1 VSPRV
6 EDKWAGQEAAEH
18 YARARFASP
27 RAAGRDPALV
37 RALLAR
43 HAPPSLARLLD
54 APCGS
59 GRLAPALLRAE
70 RRVHLDANLPML
82 EAARAA
88 LGEGRAVQGSLFAL
102 PFAGQSFDV
111 VVSCRFLHH
120 LHGADELARA
130 VGELVR
136 VSRALV
142 VASFWD
148 GACLPALRV
157 RLGLKRSEG
166 PRGRVYRSRGEI
178 AAAFARAGAPVVEFA
193 PVLRFVSAQTFL
205 AARRSDVP

>member
-1 VSPRV
+1 VSAPV
-6 EDKWAGQEAAEH
+6 EDKWAGKQAAEH
-18 YARARFASP
+18 YARARFASA

-37 RALLAR
+37 SALLAR
-43 HAPPSLARLLD
+43 HAPGAIARLLD

-59 GRLAPALLRAE
+59 GRLVPALRRAE

-82 EAARAA
+82 EAAREV
-88 LGEGRAVQGSLFAL
+88 LGEACAVQGSLFAL
-102 PFAGQSFDV
+102 PFAGRSFDV

-120 LHGADELARA
+120 LHGTDELARA

-148 GACLPALRV
+148 AASLPAWRV
-157 RLGLKRSEG
+157 RLGLKRDEG
-166 PRGRVYRSRGEI
+166 PRGRVWHSRAELT
-178 AAAFARAGAPVVEFA
+178 AAFARAGAPVLEFE
-193 PVLRFVSAQTFL
+193 PVLRFVTAQTFL
-205 AARRSDVP
+205 AARRSDAR

>member
-1 VSPRV
+1 MAV
-6 EDKWAGQEAAEH
+6 EEKWAGGAAAEH
-18 YARARFASP
+18 YATARFANA
-27 RAAGRDPALV
+27 RAAGRDPRIV

-43 HAPPSLARLLD
+43 HAPAAPARVLD

-59 GRLAPALLRAE
+59 GRLAPALSGAA

-82 EAARAA
+82 ETARTQ
-88 LGEGRAVQGSLFAL
+88 LGDGARLAGSLFAL
-102 PFAGQSFDV
+102 PFADRAFDV

-120 LHGADELARA
+120 LHGADELERA

-148 GACLPALRV
+148 AASLPALRV
-157 RLGLKRSEG
+157 RLGLKRGEG
-166 PRGRVYRSRGEI
+166 PRGRVYRPRAELT
-178 AAAFARAGAPVVEFA
+178 AAFARAGAPVLEFA
-193 PVLRFVSAQTFL
+193 PVLRFVSQQTFL
-205 AARRSDVP
+205 AARRSDAP